1 MTNTSYTR
9 HPRLVNINRTFSTK
23 FGKTEQEGETDP
35 VQDLQA
41 LGRQMGGQ
49 GTTREPPASDPAF
62 LTPQG
67 KPGTTRP
74 PRGPEERISATARP
88 RGGPARRRTRSQP
101 AAGHAASQPG
111 PGAPGGR
118 ARALGPKARARERTP
133 GAPGHGKTRSS
144 SRTSTRTP
152 GPRPSSFVLRPLGGL
167 GGAAAPPFQIERKAS
182 QEEPTRTDTQPRKRG
197 GQRPHASTAAR
208 CLFEGALHPD
218 NGAAGGG
225 RPRRE
230 PPPPP
235 GAQRPLNGG
244 GGGRTGRAR
253 RVLAAGH
260 DDQPKAGGAAK
271 AWGTQ
276 L

>member
-1 MTNTSYTR
+1 MGTGAAVGSMIHPSGRVVKGERKKKGSIKPQGGRPPLTNTSYTR
-9 HPRLVNINRTFSTK
+9 HPRLVNKYRTFSTK

-49 GTTREPPASDPAF
+49 GTTREPPAPEPAF

-88 RGGPARRRTRSQP
+88 RGGPAQRRTRSQP

-144 SRTSTRTP
+144 RTSTRTP

-167 GGAAAPPFQIERKAS
+167 GGPQPHHFNSSARPARRNRPGR
-182 QEEPTRTDTQPRKRG
+182 TRNRAREG
-197 GQRPHASTAAR
+197 GSAHTRA
-208 CLFEGALHPD
+208 
-218 NGAAGGG
+218 
-225 RPRRE
+225 
-230 PPPPP
+230 PPP
-235 GAQRPLNGG
+235 GASSRGRCTPTTAQQEGGDQGESPRRRP
-244 GGGRTGRAR
+244 AR
-253 RVLAAGH
+253 SAL
-260 DDQPKAGGAAK
+260 
-271 AWGTQ
+271 
-276 L
+276 